1 MEGLILPIITPFK
14 NGEIDF
20 ASYRNLIE
28 YYIPKGINGIIPLG
42 TTGESPTI
50 EEDEFEKM
58 VEVTVEAVNGRIP
71 VYIGKGGNS
80 TKKVIKSIKILEKYK
95 VDGILSVCP
104 YYNKPGQ
111 QGLFEHFK
119 ALSESTF
126 LNIVIYNIPYRTGV
140 NLENETLLRLA
151 GFKNI
156 IGVKD
161 SSGNIIQSLELIYN
175 KPEGFSVLTGEDNFF
190 YNNLVNGGDGGILA
204 SAHLNTEKFVDI
216 YRLVMN
222 NNHVEALKIW
232 KDISQIIPFL
242 FKEPNPAPVKY
253 CLKKS
258 GMINSDEVRLP
269 LTTISRELKD
279 KLDSYIQLL

>member
-258 GMINSDEVRLP
+258 GMIWENITLQIGWPRL
-269 LTTISRELKD
+269 S
-279 KLDSYIQLL
+279 